1 MPDIGVASDMVEL
14 TTFSSDIDL
23 LSGTVGGLVTPTT
36 PPRLI
41 RVIDAGS
48 ATLSVVMA
56 ASKGVA
62 RALTVAAGEEIP
74 GEFTVIKLATNV
86 GRVRVYW

>member
-1 MPDIGVASDMVEL
+1 MPDIGVAIDMIEL

-23 LSGTVGGLVTPTT
+23 KSGAVGGGVTPTT

-48 ATLSVVMA
+48 GTLSVVMA
-56 ASKGVA
+56 ASKGIA
-62 RALTVAAGEEIP
+62 RALTVAANEEIP
-74 GEFTVIKLATNV
+74 GEFSIIKSATNV